1 MRYLLLLGLA
11 LLLASGV
18 TLVAAEPDNGYQIP
32 RWVIGGG
39 GGESAVG
46 GYALVGTAGQPLT
59 DAGSGA
65 GYEICSGFW
74 CGAGQVIYDYA
85 VYLPL
90 VLRNYP

>member
-1 MRYLLLLGLA
+1 MKYLLLLGLA
-11 LLLASGV
+11 LLLISGV
-18 TLVAAEPDNGYQIP
+18 TIVAAEPDNGYQIP

-39 GGESAVG
+39 GGKSAAG

-59 DAGSGA
+59 DVGSGA

-74 CGAGQVIYDYA
+74 CGAGGLLYE

>member
-1 MRYLLLLGLA
+1 MKYLLLLGLV

-18 TLVAAEPDNGYQIP
+18 TLVAAETENGFAIP

-39 GGESAVG
+39 GGESEVG
-46 GYALVGTAGQPLT
+46 GYALAGTVGEPVTGL
-59 DAGSGA
+59 GSGI

-74 CGAGQVIYDYA
+74 CGAGGLAYE

-90 VLRNYP
+90 VLRDYP